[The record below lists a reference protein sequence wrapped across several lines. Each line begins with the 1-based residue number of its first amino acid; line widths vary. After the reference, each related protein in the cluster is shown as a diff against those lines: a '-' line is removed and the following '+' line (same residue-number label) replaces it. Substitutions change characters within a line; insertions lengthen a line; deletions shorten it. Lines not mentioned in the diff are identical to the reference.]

1 VERIVTAYLDYN
13 ASAPI
18 VPSVAET
25 MARVLRDVYGN
36 ASSIHQ
42 FGQASKARLDEARDD
57 VARLVGAEAG
67 EIVFTC
73 GGTEADNLAI
83 RGAALAQAAAG
94 RTHIVVSAIEHEA
107 VLNTAKALGREGF
120 TVSVIPAGNDGRV
133 DPDAMARAITNT
145 TAIVSL
151 MLANNET
158 GVVQPVQACAEAARA
173 HGAIFHTDAV
183 QAAGKVRLNV
193 RELGADLLSLSAH
206 KFGGPQG
213 VGALWIRKGVALR
226 PHMTGGK
233 QERGRRAGTENVA
246 AIVGMGAA
254 AASISGQSLPSVRV
268 AAQRDRLEAAL
279 LATIPDVVVNGAESA
294 RVPNTSN
301 ISFLGAEGESL
312 VIALDL
318 EGIAVSTGSACSA
331 GTLEPSHVLRGMG
344 LAPARVQSALRFSL
358 GHATTDAEIDHVLA
372 VLPAIVARLRRLTG
386 RRS

>member
-18 VPSVAET
+18 MPSVADAMT
-25 MARVLRDVYGN
+25 RVLRDVCGN

-42 FGQASKARLDEARDD
+42 FGQANKARLDEARDQ
-57 VARLVGAEAG
+57 VARLVGGEAG
-67 EIVFTC
+67 EIVFTG

-83 RGAALAQAAAG
+83 RGAALALATTG

-120 TVSVIPAGNDGRV
+120 TVSVIPAGSDGRV
-133 DPDAMARAITNT
+133 DPDEVRRAITST

-158 GVVQPVQACAEAARA
+158 GVVQPVAMCAEAARA
-173 HGAIFHTDAV
+173 RGAIFHTDAV
-183 QAAGKVRLNV
+183 QAAGKIPLRVRD
-193 RELGADLLSLSAH
+193 LGADLLSLSAH

-213 VGALWIRKGVALR
+213 IGALWIRKGVSLR
-226 PHMTGGK
+226 SHMTGGK

-246 AIVGMGAA
+246 AAVGMGVA
-254 AASISGQSLPSVRV
+254 AASIADLSLPALRV
-268 AAQRDRLEAAL
+268 AAERDRLESGL
-279 LATIPDVVVNGAESA
+279 LAAVPDVIVNGVESA

-301 ISFLGAEGESL
+301 VSFLGAEGESL

-358 GHATTDAEIDHVLA
+358 GAATSDAEIDHVLA
-372 VLPAIVARLRRLTG
+372 VLPGIVARLRRLTG
-386 RRS
+386 RRG